1 MAENIYATDNR
12 DFRRLLSLGFTET
25 EAIRLVYMRNHV
37 GEQTEYREIM
47 AEKHRLNFVR
57 WLIEHN
63 RISR

>member
-1 MAENIYATDNR
+1 MAENIYATDSR
-12 DFRRLLSLGFTET
+12 DFRHLLSLGFTET

-37 GEQTEYREIM
+37 SEQTEYREIM

>member
-1 MAENIYATDNR
+1 MAEKMYATDNQ
-12 DFRRLLSLGFTET
+12 DVERLLSLGFTEM

-47 AEKHRLNFVR
+47 EEKHRLNFVR

-63 RISR
+63 RLSR